1 MTAVP
6 AQDEDTDL
14 AAARPAS
21 GIVID
26 PERLERMRDLVP
38 LSRDG
43 LARRTGEILFD
54 RERFSWVLRGA
65 AMADARTVRALWL
78 TLGCLPD
85 AVIRGL
91 PPGLREADV
100 PKWLRRNP
108 GTWSLDLAE
117 IARRRDQ
124 RDWTEDDLALAVS
137 RHWFSRDSVNKI
149 ERGERRPKGE
159 TLDAFCQI
167 LSCKPADLMKEASD
181 QLPEGATAEHR
192 STLGQNKAMRNW
204 ADAQVPPVPYRNP
217 GNGRIRYTVL
227 RRAYHQWLAMQDPD
241 SPARREGMGLLPL
254 EQEAVDEQAPT
265 QAS

>member
-1 MTAVP
+1 MTAVT
-6 AQDEDTDL
+6 AQDDDTDL

-43 LARRTGEILFD
+43 LARRTGELLFD

-65 AMADARTVRALWL
+65 ADADARTARALWL
-78 TLGCLPD
+78 TLGCRPD
-85 AVIRGL
+85 AIVTGL
-91 PPGLREADV
+91 PPGLRENEV

-108 GTWSLDLAE
+108 GAWSLDLAE
-117 IARRRDQ
+117 ITRRRDQ
-124 RDWTEDDLALAVS
+124 RDWTEEDLALAVS

-167 LSCKPADLMKEASD
+167 LGCTPADLMKESSD
-181 QLPEGATAEHR
+181 PLPEGATAEHR
-192 STLGQNKAMRNW
+192 STLDQNKAMREW
-204 ADAQVPPVPYRNP
+204 ADAQDPPVPYRNP

-227 RRAYHQWLAMQDPD
+227 RRAYHQHLASQDPD
-241 SPARREGMGLLPL
+241 SPARREAMGLPPL
-254 EQEAVDEQAPT
+254 AEAVDEQAPA